1 MSKGITF
8 TNQFND
14 HQELEQ
20 DCNSLKETLR
30 DRQSAFNASFYR
42 LKVSFINH
50 IKIELESSRGGE
62 LITYLDNY

>member
-30 DRQSAFNASFYR
+30 DRQSAFNASF
-42 LKVSFINH
+42 
-50 IKIELESSRGGE
+50 
-62 LITYLDNY
+62 